1 MDNLPEVN
9 DAKFDS
15 EVITSSLPV
24 LVDFGAAWCGP
35 CKQLAPIVE
44 QLAKDY
50 EGKLKVAY
58 VDVDKAPNTAAKYG
72 IMAVPTVF
80 LFKGGQIAE
89 QMTGFQS
96 RANLDKSIARLLG

>member
-1 MDNLPEVN
+1 MANLPEVN
-9 DAKFDS
+9 DSNFEA
-15 EVITSSLPV
+15 EVTSSSLPV

-44 QLAKDY
+44 GIAKDY
-50 EGKLKVAY
+50 AGKLKVAY
-58 VDVDKAPNTAAKYG
+58 VDVDKAPNTAAKFG

-80 LFKGGQIAE
+80 IFKGGKIVE

-96 RANLDKSIARLLG
+96 RPALDKSISRILG

>member
-1 MDNLPEVN
+1 MANLPEVN
-9 DAKFDS
+9 DSNFES
-15 EVITSSLPV
+15 EVLKSTLPV

-44 QLAKDY
+44 QISHDY

-58 VDVDKAPNTAAKYG
+58 VDVDKAHETAMKYG
-72 IMAVPTVF
+72 VMAVPT
-80 LFKGGQIAE
+80 LFVIKNGQIAE

-96 RANLDKSIARLLG
+96 RAALDKTIARVLG